1 MIQKGS
7 VLKCADN
14 SGAKKLNVIG
24 VLGYSKK
31 RFGKVGDLLTCSVR
45 GTTGIGTNVSDHEVV
60 KAVLVRA
67 RKEYR
72 RKDGTYIRFDDNAAV
87 VVDNNKMPR
96 GTRIF
101 GPIAREL
108 RDLGY
113 SKIVSLAKEVW

>member
-1 MIQKGS
+1 MIQKGT

-14 SGAKKLNVIG
+14 SGAKKLNVVGII
-24 VLGYSKK
+24 GYSRK

-45 GTTGIGTNVSDHEVV
+45 GSTGIGNAVSDHEVV
-60 KAVLVRA
+60 RAVLVRA

-87 VVDNNKMPR
+87 VVDKNKMPK
-96 GTRIF
+96 GTRVF